1 MKFIMFTY
9 AASGLKVAV
18 RTDAVGYIDEADRE
32 SRTTYISIGKSRG
45 IEVAE
50 DFDAVFARL
59 NTIAE

>member
-1 MKFIMFTY
+1 MNFRMFTY

-18 RTDAVGYIDEADRE
+18 RTDAVEYIEEADKE
-32 SRTTYISIGKSRG
+32 SRTTYISIGESRG

-50 DFDAVFARL
+50 DFDTVLARL